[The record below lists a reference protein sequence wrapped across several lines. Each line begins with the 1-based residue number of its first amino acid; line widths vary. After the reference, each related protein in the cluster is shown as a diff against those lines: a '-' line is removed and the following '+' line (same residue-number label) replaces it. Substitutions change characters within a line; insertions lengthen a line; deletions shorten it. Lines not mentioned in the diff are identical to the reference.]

1 MKGWERI
8 ITQIRLGE
16 EPYPRAKIHCQ
27 ECDQTWDDD
36 DEEKCVC
43 DEDELCE

>member
-16 EPYPRAKIHCQ
+16 EPYPRARIHCQ
-27 ECDQTWDDD
+27 ECDQIWDDD